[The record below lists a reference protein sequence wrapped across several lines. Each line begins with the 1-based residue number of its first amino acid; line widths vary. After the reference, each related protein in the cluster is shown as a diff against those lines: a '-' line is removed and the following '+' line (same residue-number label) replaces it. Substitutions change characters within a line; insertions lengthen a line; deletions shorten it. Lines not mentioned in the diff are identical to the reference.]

1 MIRWET
7 CRARGV
13 KSQMNK
19 LPPLLA
25 MRAFEAVGRTGSVRE
40 AAGELGVSSG
50 AITQQVHLLETHLG
64 IRLVQRNG
72 RGIELTAQGK
82 LCLPH
87 LTMGFGELRKACDQL
102 EIGKRSSHLVIST
115 YPSLATKWLGPLMFD
130 WKKQHPNASATI
142 SGVHPEPALDD
153 GEADFRISYGNRHRR
168 HSRYTHL
175 FTDRLVVVASPALLA
190 HAGPLSNPRDLLKW
204 PLLWVD
210 WGNEYLPPPNW
221 NDWFASAG
229 ISINELQR
237 DLVFSFP
244 AAAVDAAIEAQG
256 FALAQYSVVASS
268 LALGT
273 LVRVLPPEL
282 PLPEAHFL
290 AWSAAAL
297 EKPLGAAFHSW
308 IINEAKR
315 FDRRA

>member
-1 MIRWET
+1 
-7 CRARGV
+7 
-13 KSQMNK
+13 MNK

-25 MRAFEAVGRTGSVRE
+25 MRAFEAVGRTGSVRD
-40 AAGELGVSSG
+40 AAAELGVSPG
-50 AITQQVHLLETHLG
+50 AITQQVHLLETHLD

-87 LTMGFGELRKACDQL
+87 LTQGFGELRKACEQL

-115 YPSLATKWLGPLMFD
+115 YPSLATKWLGPLMFA
-130 WKKQHPNASATI
+130 WKKQHPNTSATI

-153 GEADFRISYGNRHRR
+153 GEADFRISYGNRHRF
-168 HSRYTHL
+168 HSRFTHL
-175 FTDRLVVVASPALLA
+175 FTDRLVVVASPALLMR
-190 HAGPLSNPRDLLKW
+190 AGPVCNPRDLLKW

-210 WGNEYLPPPNW
+210 WGNEYLAPPTW

-229 ISINELQR
+229 VSVHELQR

-244 AAAVDAAIEAQG
+244 AAAVDAAIDAQG
-256 FALAQYSVVASS
+256 FALAQYSVVASA
-268 LALGT
+268 LAHGT
-273 LVRVLPPEL
+273 LVHVLPPEL

-290 AWSAAAL
+290 AWSGAAL
-297 EKPLGAAFHSW
+297 EKPLGAEFHSW
-308 IINEAKR
+308 IIKEARR
-315 FDRRA
+315 FDRRV

>member
-1 MIRWET
+1 
-7 CRARGV
+7 
-13 KSQMNK
+13 MNK

-40 AAGELGVSSG
+40 AAVELGVSSG
-50 AITQQVHLLETHLG
+50 AITQHVHALETHLEV
-64 IRLVQRNG
+64 RLVQRNG

-82 LCLPH
+82 LYLPH
-87 LTMGFGELRKACDQL
+87 LTKGFAELRNAHDQL
-102 EIGKRSSHLVIST
+102 EISKRSSHLLIST
-115 YPSLATKWLGPLMFD
+115 YPSLATKWLGPLMFA
-130 WKKQHPNASATI
+130 WKKQHPNASATV

-153 GEADFRISYGNRHRR
+153 GEADFRISYGNRHRF
-168 HSRYTHL
+168 HSRFTYL

-190 HAGPLSNPRDLLKW
+190 RAAPLFKPRDLLRW

-210 WGNEYLPPPNW
+210 WGNEYVAPPTW
-221 NDWFASAG
+221 NEWFASAG
-229 ISINELQR
+229 ISVDELPR

-256 FALAQYSVVASS
+256 FALAQHSVVASA

-273 LVRVLPPEL
+273 LVHVMPPEL

-297 EKPLGAAFHSW
+297 EKPLGAAFHAW
-308 IINEAKR
+308 IINEARR
-315 FDRRA
+315 FDRRP